1 MLFKMKK
8 HIPNTITCLN
18 LFSGI
23 LAVISAYNAD
33 YKMTLIFVIIS
44 AIFDFFD
51 GLFARWLKAY
61 SPMGKELDSLADV
74 ISFGLVPGMV
84 VYSLLEPLSD
94 ICLVLP
100 YFAFLITVFSALRLA
115 KFNID
120 ERQSSSFIGLATP
133 ANALFWVALAFEY
146 ASKSNNSM
154 FLWIVFVSC
163 FVSAFL
169 LVCELPMF
177 SFKMKSLKWKDA
189 YQQITFLVGVL
200 LLLLCFQIA
209 GVYYSIIWYV
219 FLSLIFY
226 RKNIKK
232 TS

>member
-1 MLFKMKK
+1 MKLKK

-18 LFSGI
+18 LYSGI
-23 LAVISAYNAD
+23 MAVISAYNAD
-33 YKMTLIFVIIS
+33 YKMTLIFVLFS

-51 GLFARWLKAY
+51 GLFARWLKVF

-84 VYSLLEPLSD
+84 AFSLLKPLSETYF
-94 ICLVLP
+94 VLP
-100 YFAFLITVFSALRLA
+100 YFAFVITVFSALRLA

-120 ERQSSSFIGLATP
+120 ERQTSSFIGLATP
-133 ANALFWVALAFEY
+133 ANALFWVALAFDY
-146 ASKSNNSM
+146 ASTKSNNST
-154 FLWIVFVSC
+154 FLWVIFVSC

-177 SFKMKSLKWKDA
+177 SFKMKSLKWRDS

-219 FLSLIFY
+219 FLTLIFY
-226 RKNIKK
+226 CWGKK
-232 TS
+232 KVF